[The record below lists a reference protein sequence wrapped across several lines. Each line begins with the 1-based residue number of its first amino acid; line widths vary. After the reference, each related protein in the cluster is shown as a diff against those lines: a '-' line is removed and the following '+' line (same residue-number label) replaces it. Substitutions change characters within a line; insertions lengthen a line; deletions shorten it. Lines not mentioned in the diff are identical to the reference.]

1 MSQEYENQII
11 KPVDLDREM
20 RKSYI
25 AYAMSVIV
33 GRALPDVR
41 DGLKPVHRR
50 ILYAMYEDGLTSEK
64 PFRKSATTV
73 GNVLGRY
80 HPHGDASVYD
90 AMVRMAQP
98 FSLRYPLIDG
108 HGNFGSIDGD
118 PPAAYRY
125 TEARMAKLANAM
137 LADIKKETVDFI
149 PNFDE
154 ERKEPVV
161 LPSRFPNLLV
171 NGSSGIAVGMATNIP
186 PHNLGE
192 VIDGICYV
200 IDHPEADLEDLC
212 AIIKGPDFP
221 TGGIIMGRAGI
232 RAAYAT
238 GRGKVKVRARCE
250 IEDMPGASNRQRI
263 IVTEIPYMVNKA
275 RLVESIANLVKDK
288 RVEGISDVRDESSRE
303 GMRVVIECKR
313 DANAQVILNQLY
325 NYTQLQDTC
334 SMNHLALVPIPHAG
348 VDKVQPKVLSLREI
362 IDWYISFQK
371 DVVARRVQF
380 DLNRAAARAHIL
392 EGLKV
397 ATDQD
402 NIDRIIAIIRASA
415 SEAEAKENLC
425 REPFW
430 IDQIALLGI
439 TDGSEHFEFHLD
451 DAQAQAIVDM
461 RLGRLSGLEQQKLNE
476 EYAEIEGRI
485 ASFREIL
492 SADENI
498 LSVVKEELQE
508 LRAGYADERRTEI
521 VAVADD
527 LDIEDLIEEQDC
539 TYTLTQAGYIKRMPT
554 SAYRTQ
560 RRGGRGVNAMAT
572 REEDFVRHVFT
583 ASTHDH
589 ILFFS
594 NLGKVYKL
602 KGYQIPEAGRTAKGQ
617 NIVNLLEIE
626 QGEKITAM
634 FAIREFSDDK
644 YMVFVTKQGVIKRVV
659 LSDLQNIRKVGL
671 RALSLGEGDL
681 LVDVRLTDGLENILI
696 ATHQGRAIT
705 FDETE
710 VRAMG
715 RQATGVRG
723 IRLGEGDY
731 VVGAARARQGAQ
743 VLSITENGY
752 GKRTPVE
759 EFSVHHRGGSG
770 ILLHG
775 ITEKTGYI
783 AGIAVVDPENDL
795 MIITD
800 DGVMIR
806 VPVED
811 IRQCGRNSQGVIA
824 MRTGEDVRVIS
835 IARTD
840 PEPDEPEEETAGK
853 RRNNPPA
860 GKKGSL
866 SLHRLRL
873 PFVYLEKGKITKPIK
888 FLDGIKSV
896 HLSWKNF

>member
-1 MSQEYENQII
+1 MSQEYENQVI

-50 ILYAMYEDGLTSEK
+50 ILYAMYEDNLTVDK

-73 GNVLGRY
+73 GNVLGHY

-125 TEARMAKLANAM
+125 TEARMAKIANVM
-137 LADIKKETVDFI
+137 LADIKKDTVDFT

-161 LPSRFPNLLV
+161 LPSRIPNLLV

-192 VIDGICYV
+192 VIDGVCYV
-200 IDHPEADLEDLC
+200 IDHPEADLDDLC

-221 TGGIIMGRAGI
+221 TGGIVMGRAGI

-238 GRGKVKVRARCE
+238 GRGKIKVRARCE
-250 IEDMPGASNRQRI
+250 IEDIPGSSNRQRI
-263 IVTEIPYMVNKA
+263 IVSEIPYMVNKA
-275 RLVESIANLVKDK
+275 RLVESIANQVRDK
-288 RVEGISDVRDESSRE
+288 RIDGISDVRDESSRE
-303 GMRVVIECKR
+303 GLRIVIECKR
-313 DANAQVILNQLY
+313 DANAQVVLNQLY

-348 VDKVQPKVLSLREI
+348 PDKVQPKVLSLREI

-371 DVVARRVQF
+371 DVVARRTRF
-380 DLNRAAARAHIL
+380 DLNRANSRAHIL

-402 NIDRIIAIIRASA
+402 NIDRIIAIIRASR

-425 REPFW
+425 KEPFW

-439 TDGSEHFEFHLD
+439 VDGSEHFEFHLD
-451 DAQAQAIVDM
+451 DAQAQAIIDM
-461 RLGRLSGLEQQKLNE
+461 RLGRLSGLEQEKLNE
-476 EYAEIEGRI
+476 EYREIEGKI
-485 ASFREIL
+485 ASYHEIL
-492 SADENI
+492 SSDHNVLE
-498 LSVVKEELQE
+498 VVKSE
-508 LRAGYADERRTEI
+508 LREIRAQYADERRTEI
-521 VAVADD
+521 TAAADD
-527 LDIEDLIEEQDC
+527 IDIEDLIEEQDS
-539 TYTLTQAGYIKRMPT
+539 TYTLTHAGYIKRMPT
-554 SAYRTQ
+554 SAYRSQ

-572 REEDFVRHVFT
+572 REEDFVRSIFN
-583 ASTHDH
+583 ASTHDN

-602 KGYQIPEAGRTAKGQ
+602 KGYQIPEAGRAAKGQ
-617 NIVNLLEIE
+617 NIINLLEIE
-626 QGEKITAM
+626 PGEKITAM
-634 FAIREFSDDK
+634 FPIREFTDDK
-644 YMVFVTKQGVIKRVV
+644 YMVFVTKYGTIKRVV

-671 RALSLGEGDL
+671 RALSLAEGDL
-681 LVDVRLTDGLENILI
+681 LVDVRLTEGHENILI

-715 RQATGVRG
+715 RQAAGVRG
-723 IRLGEGDY
+723 IRLAEGDF
-731 VVGAARARQGAQ
+731 VVGAARARKGAQ
-743 VLSITENGY
+743 VLSVTENGY

-759 EFSVHHRGGSG
+759 DFSIHHRGGSG

-775 ITEKTGYI
+775 LTDKTGLV
-783 AGIAVVDPENDL
+783 AGIAVVDLDNDI

-800 DGVMIR
+800 DGVIIR
-806 VPVED
+806 TPVEE
-811 IRQCGRNSQGVIA
+811 IRQCGRNSQGVIV
-824 MRTGEDVRVIS
+824 MRTGEDVKVIS

-840 PEPDEPEEETAGK
+840 KEEDDDDTESVDATEPTETTE
-853 RRNNPPA
+853 
-860 GKKGSL
+860 S
-866 SLHRLRL
+866 
-873 PFVYLEKGKITKPIK
+873 
-888 FLDGIKSV
+888 
-896 HLSWKNF
+896 

>member
-50 ILYAMYEDGLTSEK
+50 ILYAMYEDNLTVDK

-73 GNVLGRY
+73 GNVLGHY

-125 TEARMAKLANAM
+125 TEARMAKIANVM
-137 LADIKKETVDFI
+137 LADIKKETVDFV

-161 LPSRFPNLLV
+161 LPSRIPNLLV

-192 VIDGICYV
+192 VIDGVCYV
-200 IDHPEADLEDLC
+200 IDHPEADLDDLC

-221 TGGIIMGRAGI
+221 TGGIVMGRAGI

-238 GRGKVKVRARCE
+238 GRGKIKVRARCE
-250 IEDMPGASNRQRI
+250 IEDMPGSSGRERI

-275 RLVESIANLVKDK
+275 RLVESIANQVRDK
-288 RVEGISDVRDESSRE
+288 RIEGISDVRDESSRE
-303 GMRVVIECKR
+303 GLRIVIECKR
-313 DANAQVILNQLY
+313 DANAQVVLNQLY

-348 VDKVQPKVLSLREI
+348 PDKVQPKVLSLREI

-371 DVVARRVQF
+371 DVVARRTQF
-380 DLNRAAARAHIL
+380 DLNRAGARAHIL

-402 NIDRIIAIIRASA
+402 NIDRIIAIIRASR

-439 TDGSEHFEFHLD
+439 VDGSEHFEFHLD
-451 DAQAQAIVDM
+451 DAQAQAIIDM
-461 RLGRLSGLEQQKLNE
+461 RLGRLSGLEQEKLNE
-476 EYAEIEGRI
+476 EYREIEGKI
-485 ASFREIL
+485 ASLHEIL
-492 SADENI
+492 SSDHNVLE
-498 LSVVKEELQE
+498 VVKAE
-508 LRAGYADERRTEI
+508 LREIRAQYADERRTEI
-521 VAVADD
+521 TAAADD
-527 LDIEDLIEEQDC
+527 IDIEDLIEEQDS
-539 TYTLTQAGYIKRMPT
+539 TYTLTHAGYIKRMPT

-572 REEDFVRHVFT
+572 REEDFVRSIFN
-583 ASTHDH
+583 ASTHDN

-602 KGYQIPEAGRTAKGQ
+602 KGYQIPEAGRAAKGQ
-617 NIVNLLEIE
+617 NIINLLEIE
-626 QGEKITAM
+626 PGEKITAM
-634 FAIREFSDDK
+634 FPIREFTDDK
-644 YMVFVTKQGVIKRVV
+644 YMVFVTKYGTIKRVV

-671 RALSLGEGDL
+671 RALSLAEGDL
-681 LVDVRLTDGLENILI
+681 LVDVRLTEGHENILI

-715 RQATGVRG
+715 RQAAGVRG
-723 IRLGEGDY
+723 IRLAEDDY
-731 VVGAARARQGAQ
+731 VVGAARARKGAQ
-743 VLSITENGY
+743 VLSVTENGY

-759 EFSVHHRGGSG
+759 DFSIHHRGGGG

-775 ITEKTGYI
+775 LTDKTGLV
-783 AGIAVVDPENDL
+783 AGIAVVDPENDI
-795 MIITD
+795 MMITD
-800 DGVMIR
+800 DGVIIR
-806 VPVED
+806 TPVED
-811 IRQCGRNSQGVIA
+811 IRQCGRNSQGVIV
-824 MRTGEDVRVIS
+824 MRTGEDVKVIS

-840 PEPDEPEEETAGK
+840 KEEEDEEAET
-853 RRNNPPA
+853 PA
-860 GKKGSL
+860 ES
-866 SLHRLRL
+866 
-873 PFVYLEKGKITKPIK
+873 
-888 FLDGIKSV
+888 
-896 HLSWKNF
+896 

>member
-50 ILYAMYEDGLTSEK
+50 ILYAMYEDNLTVDK

-73 GNVLGRY
+73 GNVLGHY

-125 TEARMAKLANAM
+125 TEARMAKIANVM
-137 LADIKKETVDFI
+137 LADIKKETVDFV

-161 LPSRFPNLLV
+161 LPSRIPNLLV

-192 VIDGICYV
+192 VIDGVCYV
-200 IDHPEADLEDLC
+200 IDHPEADLDDLC

-221 TGGIIMGRAGI
+221 TGGIVMGRAGI

-238 GRGKVKVRARCE
+238 GRGKIKVRARCE
-250 IEDMPGASNRQRI
+250 IEDMPGSSGRECI

-275 RLVESIANLVKDK
+275 RLVESIANQVRDK
-288 RVEGISDVRDESSRE
+288 RIEGISDVRDESSRE
-303 GMRVVIECKR
+303 GLRIVIECKR
-313 DANAQVILNQLY
+313 DANAQVVLNQLY

-348 VDKVQPKVLSLREI
+348 PDKVQPKVLSLREI

-371 DVVARRVQF
+371 DVVARRTQF
-380 DLNRAAARAHIL
+380 DLNRAGARAHIL

-402 NIDRIIAIIRASA
+402 NIDRIIAIIRASR

-425 REPFW
+425 KEPFW

-439 TDGSEHFEFHLD
+439 VDGSEHFEFHLD
-451 DAQAQAIVDM
+451 DAQAQAIIDM
-461 RLGRLSGLEQQKLNE
+461 RLGRLSGLEQEKLNE
-476 EYAEIEGRI
+476 EYREIEGKI

-492 SADENI
+492 SSDHNVLE
-498 LSVVKEELQE
+498 VVKAE
-508 LRAGYADERRTEI
+508 LREIRAQYADERRTEI
-521 VAVADD
+521 TAAADD
-527 LDIEDLIEEQDC
+527 IDIEDLIEEQDS
-539 TYTLTQAGYIKRMPT
+539 TYTLTHAGYIKRMPT

-572 REEDFVRHVFT
+572 REEDFVRSIFN
-583 ASTHDH
+583 ASTHDN

-602 KGYQIPEAGRTAKGQ
+602 KGYQIPEAGRAAKGQ
-617 NIVNLLEIE
+617 NIINLLEIE
-626 QGEKITAM
+626 PGEKITAM
-634 FAIREFSDDK
+634 FPIREFTDDK
-644 YMVFVTKQGVIKRVV
+644 YMVFVTKYGTIKRVV

-671 RALSLGEGDL
+671 RALSLAEGDL
-681 LVDVRLTDGLENILI
+681 LVDVRLTEGHENILI

-715 RQATGVRG
+715 RQAAGVRG
-723 IRLGEGDY
+723 IRLAEGDY
-731 VVGAARARQGAQ
+731 VVGAARARKGAQ
-743 VLSITENGY
+743 VLSVTENGY

-759 EFSVHHRGGSG
+759 DFSIHHRGGGG

-775 ITEKTGYI
+775 LTDKTGLV
-783 AGIAVVDPENDL
+783 AGIAVVDPENDI
-795 MIITD
+795 MMITD
-800 DGVMIR
+800 DGVIIR
-806 VPVED
+806 TPVED
-811 IRQCGRNSQGVIA
+811 IRQCGRNSQGVIV
-824 MRTGEDVRVIS
+824 MRTGEDVKVIS

-840 PEPDEPEEETAGK
+840 KEEEDEEAET
-853 RRNNPPA
+853 PA
-860 GKKGSL
+860 ES
-866 SLHRLRL
+866 
-873 PFVYLEKGKITKPIK
+873 
-888 FLDGIKSV
+888 
-896 HLSWKNF
+896 

>member
-50 ILYAMYEDGLTSEK
+50 ILYAMYEDNLTVDK

-73 GNVLGRY
+73 GNVLGHY

-125 TEARMAKLANAM
+125 TEARMAKIANVM
-137 LADIKKETVDFI
+137 LADIKKETVDFV

-161 LPSRFPNLLV
+161 LPSRIPNLLV

-192 VIDGICYV
+192 VIDGVCYV
-200 IDHPEADLEDLC
+200 IDHPEADLDDLC

-221 TGGIIMGRAGI
+221 TGGIVMGRAGI

-238 GRGKVKVRARCE
+238 GRGKIKVRARCE
-250 IEDMPGASNRQRI
+250 IEDMPGSSGRERI

-275 RLVESIANLVKDK
+275 RLVESIANQVRDK
-288 RVEGISDVRDESSRE
+288 RIEGISDVRDESSRE
-303 GMRVVIECKR
+303 GLRIVIECKR
-313 DANAQVILNQLY
+313 DANAQVVLNQLY

-348 VDKVQPKVLSLREI
+348 PDKVQPKVLSLREI

-371 DVVARRVQF
+371 DVVARRTQF
-380 DLNRAAARAHIL
+380 DLNRAGARAHIL

-402 NIDRIIAIIRASA
+402 NIDRIIAIIRASR

-425 REPFW
+425 KEPFW

-439 TDGSEHFEFHLD
+439 VDGSEHFEFHLD
-451 DAQAQAIVDM
+451 DAQAQAIIDM
-461 RLGRLSGLEQQKLNE
+461 RLGRLSGLEQEKLNE
-476 EYAEIEGRI
+476 EYREIEGKI

-492 SADENI
+492 SSDYNVLE
-498 LSVVKEELQE
+498 VVKAE
-508 LRAGYADERRTEI
+508 LREIRAQYADERRTEI
-521 VAVADD
+521 TAAADD
-527 LDIEDLIEEQDC
+527 IDIEDLIEEQDS
-539 TYTLTQAGYIKRMPT
+539 TYTLTHAGYIKRMPT

-572 REEDFVRHVFT
+572 REEDFVRSIFN
-583 ASTHDH
+583 ASTHDN

-602 KGYQIPEAGRTAKGQ
+602 KGYQIPEAGRAAKGQ
-617 NIVNLLEIE
+617 NIINLLEIE
-626 QGEKITAM
+626 PGEKITAM
-634 FAIREFSDDK
+634 FPIREFTDDK
-644 YMVFVTKQGVIKRVV
+644 YMVFVTKYGTIKRVV

-671 RALSLGEGDL
+671 RALSLAEGDL
-681 LVDVRLTDGLENILI
+681 LVDVRLTEGHENILI

-715 RQATGVRG
+715 RQAAGVRG
-723 IRLGEGDY
+723 IRLAEGDY
-731 VVGAARARQGAQ
+731 VVGAARARKGAQ
-743 VLSITENGY
+743 VLSVTENGY

-759 EFSVHHRGGSG
+759 DFSIHHRGGGG

-775 ITEKTGYI
+775 LTDKTGLV
-783 AGIAVVDPENDL
+783 AGIAVVDPENDI
-795 MIITD
+795 MMITD
-800 DGVMIR
+800 DGVIIR
-806 VPVED
+806 TPVED
-811 IRQCGRNSQGVIA
+811 IRQCGRNSQGVIV
-824 MRTGEDVRVIS
+824 MRTGEDVKVIS

-840 PEPDEPEEETAGK
+840 KEEEDEEAET
-853 RRNNPPA
+853 PA
-860 GKKGSL
+860 ES
-866 SLHRLRL
+866 
-873 PFVYLEKGKITKPIK
+873 
-888 FLDGIKSV
+888 
-896 HLSWKNF
+896 

>member
-50 ILYAMYEDGLTSEK
+50 ILYAMYEDNLTVDK

-73 GNVLGRY
+73 GNVLGHY

-125 TEARMAKLANAM
+125 TEARMAKIANVM
-137 LADIKKETVDFI
+137 LADIKKETVDFV

-161 LPSRFPNLLV
+161 LPSRIPNLLV

-192 VIDGICYV
+192 VIDGVCYV
-200 IDHPEADLEDLC
+200 IDHPEADLDDLC

-221 TGGIIMGRAGI
+221 TGGIVMGRAGI

-238 GRGKVKVRARCE
+238 GRGKIKVRARCE
-250 IEDMPGASNRQRI
+250 IEDMPGSSGRERI

-275 RLVESIANLVKDK
+275 RLVESIANQVRDK
-288 RVEGISDVRDESSRE
+288 RIEGISDVRDESSRE
-303 GMRVVIECKR
+303 GLRIVIECKR
-313 DANAQVILNQLY
+313 DANAQVVLNQLY

-348 VDKVQPKVLSLREI
+348 PDKVQPKVLSLREI
-362 IDWYISFQK
+362 IDWYITFQK
-371 DVVARRVQF
+371 DVVARRTQF
-380 DLNRAAARAHIL
+380 DLNRAGARAHIL

-402 NIDRIIAIIRASA
+402 NIDRIIAIIRASR

-425 REPFW
+425 KEPFW

-439 TDGSEHFEFHLD
+439 VDGSEHFEFHLD
-451 DAQAQAIVDM
+451 DAQAQAIIDM
-461 RLGRLSGLEQQKLNE
+461 RLGRLSGLEQEKLNE
-476 EYAEIEGRI
+476 EYREIEGKI

-492 SADENI
+492 SSDYNVLE
-498 LSVVKEELQE
+498 VVKAE
-508 LRAGYADERRTEI
+508 LREIRAQYADERRTEI
-521 VAVADD
+521 TAAADD
-527 LDIEDLIEEQDC
+527 IDIEDLIEEQDS
-539 TYTLTQAGYIKRMPT
+539 TYTLTHAGYIKRMPT

-572 REEDFVRHVFT
+572 REEDFVRSIFN
-583 ASTHDH
+583 ASTHDN

-602 KGYQIPEAGRTAKGQ
+602 KGYQIPEAGRAAKGQ
-617 NIVNLLEIE
+617 NIINLLEIE
-626 QGEKITAM
+626 PGEKITAM
-634 FAIREFSDDK
+634 FPIREFTDDK
-644 YMVFVTKQGVIKRVV
+644 YMVFVTKYGTIKRVV

-671 RALSLGEGDL
+671 RALSLAEGDL
-681 LVDVRLTDGLENILI
+681 LVDVRLTEGHENILI

-715 RQATGVRG
+715 RQAAGVRG
-723 IRLGEGDY
+723 IRLAEGDY
-731 VVGAARARQGAQ
+731 VVGAARARKGAQ
-743 VLSITENGY
+743 VLSVTENGY

-759 EFSVHHRGGSG
+759 DFSIHHRGGGG

-775 ITEKTGYI
+775 LTDKTGLV
-783 AGIAVVDPENDL
+783 AGIAVVDPENDI
-795 MIITD
+795 MMITD
-800 DGVMIR
+800 DGVIIR
-806 VPVED
+806 TPVED
-811 IRQCGRNSQGVIA
+811 IRQCGRNSQGVIV
-824 MRTGEDVRVIS
+824 MRTGEDVKVIS

-840 PEPDEPEEETAGK
+840 KEEEDEEAET
-853 RRNNPPA
+853 PA
-860 GKKGSL
+860 ES
-866 SLHRLRL
+866 
-873 PFVYLEKGKITKPIK
+873 
-888 FLDGIKSV
+888 
-896 HLSWKNF
+896 